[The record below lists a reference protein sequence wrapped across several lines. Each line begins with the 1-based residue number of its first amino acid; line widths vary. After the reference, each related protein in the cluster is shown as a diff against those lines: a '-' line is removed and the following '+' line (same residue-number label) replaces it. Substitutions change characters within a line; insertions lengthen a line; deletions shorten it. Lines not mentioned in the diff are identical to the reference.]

1 MCAAIFDFLPESYSL
16 PSERRELLEA
26 MKKEPDSLWIVKP
39 SNQCCGN
46 GINVIKR
53 FIGKWVDFNSS
64 IVTQKD
70 NRSSKQIQQGT
81 LLRSKI
87 FKAWNLREV
96 SRNKNPNT
104 SKKTETESKQLK
116 PLKQFQLRNPLLIN
130 NRKFDLRLYVLL
142 TSIDPIRYH

>member
-53 FIGKWVDFNSS
+53 FIGKLVDFTSS
-64 IVTQKD
+64 IVT
-70 NRSSKQIQQGT
+70 
-81 LLRSKI
+81 
-87 FKAWNLREV
+87 
-96 SRNKNPNT
+96 
-104 SKKTETESKQLK
+104 
-116 PLKQFQLRNPLLIN
+116 
-130 NRKFDLRLYVLL
+130 
-142 TSIDPIRYH
+142 